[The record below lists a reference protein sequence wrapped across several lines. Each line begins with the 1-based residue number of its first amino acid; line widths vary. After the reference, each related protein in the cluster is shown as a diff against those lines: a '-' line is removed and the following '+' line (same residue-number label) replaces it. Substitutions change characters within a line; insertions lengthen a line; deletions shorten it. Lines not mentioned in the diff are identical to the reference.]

1 MATAPVSTASLQT
14 GDLVRA
20 RGREWI
26 VLGKPGDDL
35 VRVRPLSGSEEDAI
49 VIAPR
54 LECVPLERAS
64 FDTPHAEQLDTQDA
78 ARLLADA
85 LRLSLRR
92 GAGPFRSAAHL
103 GVEPRAYQLVPLL
116 MALRLDVKRMLIAD
130 DVGIGKTIEA
140 GMILREMLDRGEID
154 RFAVLCPPHLVDQWV
169 GELAEKF
176 DIDAVAVTSARA
188 TSLERGMALGDTIF
202 GVYPYT
208 VVSLDYIKADSRR
221 ESFAQACPEFVIIDE
236 AHSCVGGSEKG
247 TQQRFSLLQRLAEHT
262 RRHMLLLTATPHSG
276 NQDAYARLLSLLHP
290 DLVGGPEAGDP
301 NARRRYAERLAR
313 HFVQRRRPDIA
324 DKWGEGSAFARAMK
338 ADAPYSLTGDFQAFQ
353 EDVLEYCLGVA
364 TRADGERARRLAFW
378 GTLALMRCVG
388 SSPAAAHSA
397 LRNRLAGMADE
408 AALAPLLFDDDEG
421 GLGDTDVEP
430 ATALDQEEL
439 HELKALIARADALSI
454 RFDEDPKLRELIRQ
468 LKDLTGKKGAR
479 PVIFCRFIATAEAVG
494 AALAQVFRKHT
505 VEVVT
510 GRLTPEERRTRVA
523 ALVDHPDRI
532 LVATDCLSE
541 GINLQSLFDAVVHYD
556 LNWNP
561 TRHQQRD
568 GRVDRFGQQAE
579 NVWSVMMFGANSII
593 DGAVIKVITEKMKR
607 IQQATGVIVPVPED
621 SASVSNALMQA
632 MLLRSTK
639 PRAQGLFDF
648 GEAEERLDTQWRD
661 AEENARKSQT
671 RYAQT
676 ALKPEEVLPEWRKL
690 RDLLGG
696 PDEVARFTRRALAR
710 IDTPLGAQGQNWRV
724 RYDDMPRQ
732 LREKLAAR
740 GLTGTR
746 AIGFADKLPPEIAHV
761 GRTHPLVAT
770 LAETMAEGA
779 LDPNG
784 VEGKATLGRTGAWR
798 TREVGRLTTVLLLR
812 LRFKLVTSGRRTLLA
827 EEATAIAFA
836 TGSDAAISTGPS
848 ALALLEPEASGDIA
862 RDTIARQVDQAL
874 TRLPAY
880 EAAIRAYADSRAAA
894 LSEDHDRVKTATRG
908 EGATTEVEA
917 VLPADVIGLY
927 ILVPEAN

>member
-1 MATAPVSTASLQT
+1 MNLAPIATGQLQI
-14 GDLVRA
+14 GDLVHA

-26 VLGKPGDDL
+26 VLGKPGEDL
-35 VRVRPLSGSEEDAI
+35 LRVRPLSGSEEDAI
-49 VIAPR
+49 LIAPK
-54 LECVPLERAS
+54 LERSRVSEAK
-64 FDTPHAEQLDTQDA
+64 FQLPTANQLDNQDA
-78 ARLLADA
+78 ARLLTDA

-154 RFAVLCPPHLVDQWV
+154 SFSVLCPPHLVDQWV

-188 TSLERGMALGDTIF
+188 RSLEQGIALGDTIF
-202 GVYPYT
+202 SVHPFT

-221 ESFAQACPEFVIIDE
+221 ESFAHACPKLVVVDE

-247 TQQRFSLLQRLAEHT
+247 TQQRFSLLQRLAEDPE
-262 RRHMLLLTATPHSG
+262 RHLLLLTATPHSG

-290 DLVGGPEAGDP
+290 DLASGPDALDA
-301 NARRRYAERLAR
+301 NALERYRRRLAQ

-324 DKWGEGSAFARAMK
+324 DNWGEGSAFAKAMK
-338 ADAPYSLTGDFQAFQ
+338 ADAPYTLTGDFQIFQ

-364 TRADGERARRLAFW
+364 TRADGDRARRLAFW

-388 SSPAAAHSA
+388 SSPAAALSA
-397 LRNRLAGMADE
+397 LRNRLGGLAEE
-408 AALAPLLFDDDEG
+408 AALEPVLFDEEEAQFT
-421 GLGDTDVEP
+421 DTDVEP
-430 ATALDQEEL
+430 ATALECEEVA
-439 HELKALIARADALSI
+439 ELRNLIAEAERLAD
-454 RFDEDPKLRELIRQ
+454 RFADDPKLRELVAQ
-468 LKDLTGKKGAR
+468 VKDLTAKKNAK
-479 PVIFCRFIATAEAVG
+479 PVIFCRFITTAEAVG
-494 AALAQVFRKHT
+494 EALRAQFKKHK

-510 GRLTPEERRTRVA
+510 GRLTPEERRERVD
-523 ALVDHPDRI
+523 ALADHPERI

-541 GINLQSLFDAVVHYD
+541 GINLQSLFNAVVHYD

-607 IQQATGVIVPVPED
+607 IQKETGVVVPVPDD

-632 MLLRSTK
+632 MLLDPSRS
-639 PRAQGLFDF
+639 RRQIHFDF
-648 GEAEERLDTQWRD
+648 GDVDAQLEVRWRNAEH
-661 AEENARKSQT
+661 NARKSQT

-676 ALKPEEVLPEWRKL
+676 ALKPEEVLPEWQKL

-696 PDEVARFTRRALAR
+696 PQEVERFTRRALAR
-710 IDTPLGAQGQNWRV
+710 IDTPLGAIGQHWRV
-724 RYDDMPRQ
+724 RYDDMPQQ
-732 LREKLAAR
+732 LREKLSAR
-740 GLTGTR
+740 GMTGSR
-746 AIGFADKLPPEIAHV
+746 AIGFADKLPPDVTHV

-770 LAETMAEGA
+770 LASTMAEGA
-779 LDPNG
+779 LDPGG
-784 VEGKATLGRTGAWR
+784 VEGKAILGRAGVWM
-798 TREVGRLTTVLLLR
+798 TRGVDRLTTLLVLR

-827 EEATAIAFA
+827 EEATGIAFGTGNADAIA
-836 TGSDAAISTGPS
+836 TGAD
-848 ALALLEPEASGDIA
+848 ALALLEFEISRSIEAPANLRQIDLA
-862 RDTIARQVDQAL
+862 LEHYRDYQ
-874 TRLPAY
+874 PA
-880 EAAIRAYADSRAAA
+880 ISAYATARAVA
-894 LSEDHDRVKTATRG
+894 LSEDHDRVKAATRG
-908 EGATTEVEA
+908 EGVTTVVEP

-927 ILVPEAN
+927 VLVPEAN